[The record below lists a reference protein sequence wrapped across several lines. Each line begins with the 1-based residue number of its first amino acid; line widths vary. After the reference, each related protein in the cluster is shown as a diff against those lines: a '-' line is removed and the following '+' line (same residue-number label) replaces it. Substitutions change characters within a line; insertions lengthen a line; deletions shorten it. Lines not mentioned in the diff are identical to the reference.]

1 MAHCPYCLTP
11 VAKKD
16 VVCPACGAEK
26 GYLYFNRKS
35 RGLLFLL
42 AFGLLIPWLVVLSF
56 LFYFQGMGTL
66 FWLAVAAAVGLTIL
80 TIQRLFVGP
89 TWYR

>member
-1 MAHCPYCLTP
+1 MAHCPYCLTS
-11 VAKKD
+11 VSRKD
-16 VVCPACGAEK
+16 VVCPTCGAEK

-42 AFGLLIPWLVVLSF
+42 AFGLLIPWLVVLPF

>member
-35 RGLLFLL
+35 RGLPFLL
-42 AFGLLIPWLVVLSF
+42 AFGLLIPWLVVLPF
-56 LFYFQGMGTL
+56 LFYFQGMGL
-66 FWLAVAAAVGLTIL
+66 PFWLAVVVALGLAIL
-80 TIQRLFVGP
+80 SIQRLVVGP